1 MKSTVVEQGAIRNTI
16 RGIDNIPLEA
26 SLFEPIDNAE
36 HTRSRKVF
44 IDINPHNKSVLI
56 GYENAA
62 SEDQLN
68 NMVRWCS
75 VQKEHSGNGIATAGT
90 GHVYYEYLFRG
101 THCHHTIVQNDD
113 GSVTYMES
121 RADTAS
127 IYDAARDP
135 AISEIEFMQINGG
148 STSFVQK
155 NDEVVETVGKMY
167 ANAEGKYPFAPKT
180 VFWAKNIKNKE
191 LLAALLDKTIIE
203 KLRRELTNKYYHEVT
218 HGLMELYIK
227 FPYASEFTTICVT
240 DHADTI
246 GQTICENVLI
256 TDIYEVMTECDGLAK
271 GSYVTKVFDTFFI
284 HKKNGNSALCT
295 VIAMDPS
302 NLQHLLHSYQ
312 FKQYTIPD
320 EHIDIIKKTN
330 MVGASMEAYSGI
342 YLMIG
347 SKLINS
353 KPMESTLVTRNLY
366 KSKQYRGVLHMNE
379 ENSTY
384 LKHKTKL
391 NSLKVDCNLSYM
403 GELDTI
409 IKQNTAMHKKYCTTE
424 IVNKDVS
431 PERYLCIKSTNDK
444 TKEKDKKGRLYLIQL
459 GPAFYKVGITSA
471 RNQADY
477 LFAYT
482 VKCMDDFPE
491 EEKWPVEKWNYY
503 FLTSYEISNAN
514 SLEQQVKEYMASDQM
529 IVTYDAKKGNTIR
542 EYFHCENDASL
553 LNIRQFILGNIAK

>member
-16 RGIDNIPLEA
+16 RGINSIPLEA

-36 HTRSRKVF
+36 HTRSGKVF

-90 GHVYYEYLFRG
+90 GHFYYEYLFRG
-101 THCHHTIVQNDD
+101 THCHHTIAHNAD

-121 RADTAS
+121 RADTAA
-127 IYDAARDP
+127 IYDAASDP
-135 AISEIEFMQINGG
+135 AISEIEFIQINGS

-155 NDEVVETVGKMY
+155 NDEVVETIGKIY
-167 ANAEGKYPFAPKT
+167 ANAEEKYPFAPKT
-180 VFWAKNIKNKE
+180 IFWAKNIKNKK
-191 LLAALLDKTIIE
+191 LLADLVDKNIIE
-203 KLRRELTNKYYHEVT
+203 QLRRDLTNKYYHEVSNGT
-218 HGLMELYIK
+218 LELFIK
-227 FPYASEFTTICVT
+227 FPYETEFTTLCVT
-240 DHADTI
+240 DYADTI
-246 GQTICENVLI
+246 GQTICENVFI
-256 TDIYEVMTECDGLAK
+256 TDIYEVLTEFEGLAK
-271 GSYVTKVFDTFFI
+271 GTYLTNVGTTFFI
-284 HKKNGNSALCT
+284 HKKNGSSVLCT
-295 VIAMDPS
+295 AITVAES
-302 NLQHLLHSYQ
+302 NLQHLLHSYR

-320 EHIDIIKKTN
+320 AYIEIIKKTN

-347 SKLINS
+347 AKLINS
-353 KPMESTLVTRNLY
+353 KPMVSTLVTRNLY
-366 KSKQYRGVLHMNE
+366 KSKQYRGVLYMSE
-379 ENSTY
+379 QNSTY

-409 IKQNTAMHKKYCTTE
+409 VKHNTTMYKKYCTTDV
-424 IVNKDVS
+424 VNKDVS
-431 PERYLCIKSTNDK
+431 PERYLCVKSTNDK
-444 TKEKDKKGRLYLIQL
+444 TKEKDKKGRLYIIQL

-471 RNQADY
+471 RNQAEY
-477 LFAYT
+477 LFNYT

-553 LNIRQFILGNIAK
+553 LNIRQFILGTIAK